1 MGGGSFHGR
10 KRLLTTAVDKV
21 LSIAKAEEGYREGFS
36 NGHYNNKNK
45 FSPEVPGLEWSNYQP
60 WCATFVSWVALK
72 AGVADLYPRTASCAT
87 AVSWFKNKGRFSE
100 YPAVGAQIFFGSGG
114 GSHTGLVRDFDA
126 DFVYTIEGN
135 TNDSGSAE
143 GNGVYLKKRARRD
156 AYVYGYGYPKF
167 AEGIKSAD
175 PRFAGEAP
183 KPSTTKPTTP
193 AKPTTKPKYEPFPG
207 VAWFKK
213 NPKSPIVTA
222 MGKRLVAEGC
232 SAYKSG
238 PGAQWTDADK
248 ASYAKWQ
255 RKNGYTGADADGW
268 PGKSTWDKLRV
279 PNV

>member
-1 MGGGSFHGR
+1 
-10 KRLLTTAVDKV
+10 
-21 LSIAKAEEGYREGFS
+21 
-36 NGHYNNKNK
+36 
-45 FSPEVPGLEWSNYQP
+45 
-60 WCATFVSWVALK
+60 
-72 AGVADLYPRTASCAT
+72 
-87 AVSWFKNKGRFSE
+87 
-100 YPAVGAQIFFGSGG
+100 
-114 GSHTGLVRDFDA
+114 
-126 DFVYTIEGN
+126 
-135 TNDSGSAE
+135 
-143 GNGVYLKKRARRD
+143 
-156 AYVYGYGYPKF
+156 
-167 AEGIKSAD
+167 
-175 PRFAGEAP
+175 
-183 KPSTTKPTTP
+183 
-193 AKPTTKPKYEPFPG
+193 